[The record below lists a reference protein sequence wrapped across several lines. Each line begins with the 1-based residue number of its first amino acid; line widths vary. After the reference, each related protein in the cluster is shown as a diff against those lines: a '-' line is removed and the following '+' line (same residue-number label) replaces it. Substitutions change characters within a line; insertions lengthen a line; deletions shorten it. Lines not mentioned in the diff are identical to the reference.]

1 MPCRPCAPRAARC
14 GAGHAAASPAK
25 ASWGLQRRSSCRR
38 RLILKEPG
46 GSRNAMVATG
56 PRRRQPPT
64 PGNVRG
70 AAGQR
75 GACAR
80 DASGPLPPR
89 PARGHTGGA
98 GGALLVNRLK
108 GAVRTRGDS
117 RKLTHT
123 DRRWPGTPTS
133 PERRAPPE
141 ATGGPR
147 ALPRRSHGALDTQH
161 GSCRPHARRVLAGAA
176 AVRRGSTR
184 RSAPPGRQR
193 RRAGPSPPLSQAA
206 GVGPGPPPH
215 GTAPAAGTQTRVP
228 GEAGE
233 SRLTESSWNDEN

>member
-1 MPCRPCAPRAARC
+1 MPALRSQGSSLRCRPRRSVPCESLL
-14 GAGHAAASPAK
+14 GAAAQEQLA
-25 ASWGLQRRSSCRR
+25 A
-38 RLILKEPG
+38 G
-46 GSRNAMVATG
+46 GSFSRS
-56 PRRRQPPT
+56 RE
-64 PGNVRG
+64 G
-70 AAGQR
+70 AAMPWSPRGQ
-75 GACAR
+75 G
-80 DASGPLPPR
+80 DASHPHRATCGEPQGSEAR
-89 PARGHTGGA
+89 ARGTPRGPSRLAPLAGTPA
-98 GGALLVNRLK
+98 GRGGALLVNRLK

-176 AVRRGSTR
+176 AVSRGSTR